1 MGEDEITIARER
13 IRLAEA
19 NIEQQRALIADL
31 KLKGQSALLADEL
44 LHIFED
50 ALRFRQAYLYELLK
64 K

>member
-1 MGEDEITIARER
+1 MGEDEIAVARER

-31 KLKGQSALLADEL
+31 KSKGQNTLLADEL

-50 ALRFRQAYLYELLK
+50 ALRFRQAYLDELLK